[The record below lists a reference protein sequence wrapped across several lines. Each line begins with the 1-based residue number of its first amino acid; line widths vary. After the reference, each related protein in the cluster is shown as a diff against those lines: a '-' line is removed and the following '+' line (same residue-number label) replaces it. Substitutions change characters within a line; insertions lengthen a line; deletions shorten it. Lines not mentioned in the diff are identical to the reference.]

1 MKNENN
7 KLEMSMDLRIVGFKY
22 GEKGKKNEHVVS
34 TLLLESECGLLKTAP
49 AGMDEEM
56 MADITARQEELMGT
70 IVEIR
75 CCGLSQ
81 TDKGWSTQH
90 PSVTELRPDKDTCDT
105 LESCKEIEEM
115 AKTLTAKK

>member
-1 MKNENN
+1 
-7 KLEMSMDLRIVGFKY
+7 MDLRIVGFKY

-56 MADITARQEELMGT
+56 MADVTARQKELLGT

-75 CCGLSQ
+75 CCGLSKNH
-81 TDKGWSTQH
+81 KGEWSTTH
-90 PSVTELRPDKDTCDT
+90 PSVEELRPDKNTCDS
-105 LESCKEIEEM
+105 LESAIKIEQ
-115 AKTLTAKK
+115 ASKTLSKE